1 MNVNTNVYGEQS
13 SWLDSYYLSTGQMKT
28 KCANFTGG
36 NTLPTASTLGAGNT
50 ANKTPHNQLIDRSIS
65 FSALGTESIYSHI
78 LYWTDSNTMYTDNEI
93 ATEFFFCTNDNS
105 APISNTDELIYSNN
119 ATNFWKIYYATNNKS
134 DILIPIT
141 EINPKKILYLLHVMP
156 VNANG
161 EPAPFIS
168 GVVDN
173 YRFMFI
179 GDYAY
184 NVRNIRTDYPY
195 IQAARLVPRV
205 DNSNTSTP
213 SRSALSGGD
222 YEFGIAINRE
232 FTAIPDN
239 NLKINY
245 CQFISIYDKFNIP
258 LWGHRGYF
266 NQSADYNVILANSDD
281 IQTGIIEYSREY
293 WIAHEWD
300 DDFYDYL
307 VRQAACFGVYVRA
320 FSGGGSAAS
329 LPLTDDSV
337 ILGLLDEQG
346 IGHGEYTRGAANR
359 DNPIYSWS
367 SYSESPYDYSKP
379 VDPTHYDNTTGF
391 YSMSPVWSCNR
402 MYVTT
407 EDNIMKAAQA
417 IATAI
422 SLKPQDQT
430 VTDYS
435 LGSFLTNNPVDC
447 IISIKKYPIQDI
459 PKGTTQNIKFGAYE
473 NNQVQGAPLQ
483 TMHDKFDFIF
493 TSGNNIFPAFGDSF
507 LDYEPYTHAELIIP
521 FCGSV
526 QLPMADFMNATIKV
540 KLIVDYIT
548 GACTAYVCKNDLAIT
563 SISGQIGIEVPI
575 SGVQGA
581 TLESQIVN
589 ANLQYK
595 AQQLAGA
602 GIAAGAVVST
612 VGAVGSV
619 ATGNA
624 IGAIGS
630 AGGLV
635 GTVSKAMQHEVTE
648 KAAEYAATHVQVP
661 FKQVCA
667 GSPLVSGVY
676 EYSCRLIIYRPIL
689 DPAYNPEEYG
699 HTVGFATIE
708 TGSLNQHTGLVQV
721 ASVDLSGVPCTVT
734 ESQMIEAALKEGV
747 YV

>member
-1 MNVNTNVYGEQS
+1 MNVNTSVYGAADTWIESNFLS
-13 SWLDSYYLSTGQMKT
+13 SGTMKAKCPNFNGGSTLDS
-28 KCANFTGG
+28 
-36 NTLPTASTLGAGNT
+36 STLSVGNT
-50 ANKTPHNQLIDRSIS
+50 AGKTPHNQLIDRSIS
-65 FSALGTESIYSHI
+65 FSALGTESLYSH
-78 LYWTDSNTMYTDNEI
+78 LVYVNGSSSNITVDNVPT
-93 ATEFFFCTNDNS
+93 TEFFYCESRVMYNRRNVEENKNYINS
-105 APISNTDELIYSNN
+105 NLPYNM
-119 ATNFWKIYYATNNKS
+119 WKEYEADPNSYYHNYS
-134 DILIPIT
+134 DITIPYT
-141 EINPKKILYLLHVMP
+141 ELNPKKILYVLQVYP
-156 VNANG
+156 CKADGTEYGQWVFFGTYDRNA
-161 EPAPFIS
+161 S
-168 GVVDN
+168 
-173 YRFMFI
+173 
-179 GDYAY
+179 
-184 NVRNIRTDYPY
+184 NIQTNYPY
-195 IQAARLVPRV
+195 IMGVRLNPRI
-205 DNSNTSTP
+205 DNTTTATP
-213 SRSALSGGD
+213 NRTTLTDPDAL
-222 YEFGIAINRE
+222 FGVAINRE
-232 FTAIPDN
+232 FSALQNDDI
-239 NLKINY
+239 KINY
-245 CQFISIYDKFNIP
+245 AISRCMMIDNIIIYGNEGKETYGENKYNIFIARENDIQFDTVNSLVYAMMEYDKDF
-258 LWGHRGYF
+258 
-266 NQSADYNVILANSDD
+266 IL
-281 IQTGIIEYSREY
+281 Q
-293 WIAHEWD
+293 
-300 DDFYDYL
+300 
-307 VRQAACFGVYVRA
+307 QAACFGVYFRI
-320 FSGGGSAAS
+320 SDQGSAAGS
-329 LPLTDDSV
+329 ITTLPLDSDGV
-337 ILGLLDEQG
+337 CLGLLDENG
-346 IGHGEYTRGAANR
+346 IGHGEYTSGAANR
-359 DNPIYSWS
+359 DNPIYNWS
-367 SYSESPYDYSKP
+367 SYSESPYDYTRP
-379 VDPTHYDNTTGF
+379 VDPTQYDNTTGF

-483 TMHDKFDFIF
+483 TMHDKFDFVF
-493 TSGNNIFPAFGDSF
+493 TSGNNIFPVFGDSF

-526 QLPMADFMNATIKV
+526 QLPMADFMGATIKV

-635 GTVSKAMQHEVTE
+635 GTVTKAMQHEVTE

-661 FKQVCA
+661 FKQVSA

-689 DPAYNPEEYG
+689 DPAYDPEEYG
-699 HTVGFATIE
+699 HTIGFATIE
-708 TGSLNQHTGLVQV
+708 TGTLGEHSGLVQV
-721 ASVDLSGVPCTVT
+721 SSVDLSGVPCTVT
-734 ESQMIEAALKEGV
+734 ESQMIEAALKGGV
-747 YV
+747 YI